1 MKQQNITVLRKILYA
16 VESGGQVYGHQNY
29 SAFAG
34 VGANTPNEKAITI
47 GAGQWYAGEARLL
60 LQNIQKKYPADFSKL
75 DTAGIA
81 ADLKKEL
88 GQIWSIFRISQREM
102 HYCNYFL
109 NDWY

>member
-16 VESGGQVYGHQNY
+16 VESGGQVYGRQNY

-60 LQNIQKKYPADFSKL
+60 LQNIQKKYPKDFSKL

-81 ADLKKEL
+81 GTDMEYLPHQPKGNASLQL
-88 GQIWSIFRISQREM
+88 FPQRLV
-102 HYCNYFL
+102 L
-109 NDWY
+109 NVRMN

>member
-60 LQNIQKKYPADFSKL
+60 LQNIQKKYPADMEYLPHQPKGNALLRLFHRWL
-75 DTAGIA
+75 V
-81 ADLKKEL
+81 
-88 GQIWSIFRISQREM
+88 
-102 HYCNYFL
+102 L
-109 NDWY
+109 NVRMN

>member
-34 VGANTPNEKAITI
+34 VGANTPNEKAITL

-60 LQNIQKKYPADFSKL
+60 LQNIQKN
-75 DTAGIA
+75 IRR
-81 ADLKKEL
+81 
-88 GQIWSIFRISQREM
+88 IFPNLIRLVLLLI
-102 HYCNYFL
+102 
-109 NDWY
+109 